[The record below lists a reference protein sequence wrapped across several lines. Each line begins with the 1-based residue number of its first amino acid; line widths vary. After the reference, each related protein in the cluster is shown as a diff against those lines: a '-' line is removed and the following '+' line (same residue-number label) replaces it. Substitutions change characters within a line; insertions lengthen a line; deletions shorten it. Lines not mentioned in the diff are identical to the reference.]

1 MYPKI
6 HIFNKNTSCNS
17 LRAQFYNSNIFH
29 ELSKISGFV
38 YDKSKFS
45 LMLPYSFENVKKII
59 LICENLQ
66 VPLELSS
73 NYKEYMDEVVLEM
86 NELYY
91 TNDFFED
98 E

>member
-1 MYPKI
+1 
-6 HIFNKNTSCNS
+6 
-17 LRAQFYNSNIFH
+17 
-29 ELSKISGFV
+29 
-38 YDKSKFS
+38 
-45 LMLPYSFENVKKII
+45 MLPYSFENVKKII